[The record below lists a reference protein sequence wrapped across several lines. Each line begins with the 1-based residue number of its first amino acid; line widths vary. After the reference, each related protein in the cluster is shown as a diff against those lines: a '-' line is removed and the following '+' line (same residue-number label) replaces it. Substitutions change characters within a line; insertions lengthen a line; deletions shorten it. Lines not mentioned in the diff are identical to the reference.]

1 MSIELHFH
9 LLPGIDDGP
18 SSVPESVEL
27 AAAAVADGTQL
38 VLATPHVHPAHVTD
52 PGVIR
57 ESVRE
62 LSHRLAAEHVELEV
76 RAGGE
81 LSHLMV
87 GRLSQDELDL
97 IAHGPAARR
106 WVLLETP
113 FGGADKDFA
122 EAADELR
129 RRRFAC
135 VIAHPERARP
145 TPESAATIR
154 RELALGSVLQLT
166 AASVTGDYG
175 PEARATALELLHDSA
190 PTVIASDAHG
200 RRAGRM
206 PALSAAIAEL
216 RRVGHPDP
224 SRHVKSNP
232 RALLTHG
239 LASRTSDVFVQV
251 PGTVT

>member
-1 MSIELHFH
+1 LSVELHFH
-9 LLPGIDDGP
+9 LLSGIDDGP
-18 SSVPESVEL
+18 SSIPESVEL
-27 AAAAVADGTQL
+27 AAAAVADGTRL

-62 LSHRLAAEHVELEV
+62 LSHRLAAERVELEV

-113 FGGADKDFA
+113 FGGADKAFA

-129 RRRFAC
+129 QCGFGL
-135 VIAHPERARP
+135 VIAHPERARL
-145 TPESAATIR
+145 TPESAAAIE

-166 AASVTGDYG
+166 AASVTGGYG
-175 PEARATALELLHDSA
+175 ADARAAAMELLRGSA

-206 PALSAAIAEL
+206 PALSAAIAKL
-216 RRVGHPDP
+216 RRLGHPDP
-224 SRHVKSNP
+224 SRHIESTP

-239 LASRTSDVFVQV
+239 LASRTPDRVA
-251 PGTVT
+251 

>member
-1 MSIELHFH
+1 LSVELHFH

-18 SSVPESVEL
+18 SSIPESVEL
-27 AAAAVADGTQL
+27 AAAAVADGTRL
-38 VLATPHVHPAHVTD
+38 VLATPHVHPGHVTD

-76 RAGGE
+76 RVGGE

-87 GRLSQDELDL
+87 GRLSQAELDL

-113 FGGADKDFA
+113 FGGADNDFA

-129 RRRFAC
+129 QRGFALL
-135 VIAHPERARP
+135 IAHPERARS
-145 TPESAATIR
+145 TPESAATIE

-175 PEARATALELLHDSA
+175 AEARAAALEWLHDSA

-206 PALSAAIAEL
+206 PALSAAIVEL
-216 RRVGHPDP
+216 QRLGHPDP
-224 SRHVKSNP
+224 GRHVEANP
-232 RALLTHG
+232 RALLAHG
-239 LASRTSDVFVQV
+239 LASRTTDR
-251 PGTVT
+251 VT

>member
-1 MSIELHFH
+1 LSVELHFH

-18 SSVPESVEL
+18 SSTPESVEL
-27 AAAAVADGTQL
+27 AAAAVADGTRL

-52 PGVIR
+52 PGAIGER
-57 ESVRE
+57 VRE

-97 IAHGPAARR
+97 IAQGPAARR

-113 FGGADKDFA
+113 FEGAEKDFA
-122 EAADELR
+122 EAANELR
-129 RRRFAC
+129 
-135 VIAHPERARP
+135 
-145 TPESAATIR
+145 ESA
-154 RELALGSVLQLT
+154 T
-166 AASVTGDYG
+166 A
-175 PEARATALELLHDSA
+175 
-190 PTVIASDAHG
+190 VIASDAHG

-206 PALSAAIAEL
+206 PALSAALAEL

-239 LASRTSDVFVQV
+239 LVSRTTDRVA
-251 PGTVT
+251 